1 MREHFSIG
9 IDFGTL
15 SARAI
20 LINADTGREAA
31 TSIYGYQ
38 DSVIDKYLPD
48 TSIELP
54 PEFALQ
60 NPWDYK
66 NALEALLKDIWKQAN
81 ISPGKIISI
90 GVDFTSCTVIPVDE
104 NIQPLCFNEKFRNNP
119 HSWAKLWKH
128 HSAQAEADLINQT
141 ARRRGEEF
149 MKHYGNT
156 SSSEWYFAKLI
167 ETFNK
172 APEVY
177 NATYKFVE
185 AGDWVVWLM
194 TGKLTTSTCTAGYKA
209 FWNENNGYPSE
220 EFFTAINPALRGIT
234 QKTVADV
241 YTVGSRAGGLHKE
254 MAELTGLEQGTSV
267 AVSVID
273 AHAAMPVVGAAQGSS
288 LMITAGTSLCHILVS
303 EKEVFMEGISGVVKD
318 GVLPGCYG
326 YEAGQPAAGDIYE
339 WFVHNFVSPECK
351 EEANKEDVSVFSVMD
366 RKAEELKPGESGLL
380 ALDWWNGNRS
390 MLNNSNLSGLILGLT
405 LSTTPESVYRAL
417 IESTAFGT
425 RNIIESMEK
434 HGVKIEHIYACGGLS
449 RKNKFVMQTFC
460 DVLGR
465 EIAVNAITQTTA
477 YGAAIYGMVAAGSG
491 RGGFDTF
498 FDASQKLCSNPPVIF
513 VPNMESHKIY
523 EILFEKYMFLNNLFG
538 IEYKNIMTSLKALR
552 EAQSPGG
559 VGTVH

>member
-20 LINADTGREAA
+20 LIDVDTGREVV

-48 TSIELP
+48 SNVKLP

-60 NPWDYK
+60 NPLDYK
-66 NALEALLKDIWKQAN
+66 DALEALLKDIWKKAD
-81 ISPGKIISI
+81 IPPEDIISI
-90 GVDFTSCTVIPVDE
+90 GVDFTSCTVIPVDK
-104 NIQPLCFNEKFRNNP
+104 NMQPLCCNEKYRNNP

-128 HSAQAEADLINQT
+128 HGAQAEADLINQT
-141 ARRRGEEF
+141 ARSRGEEF
-149 MKHYGNT
+149 MRHYGNT

-177 NATYKFVE
+177 RATYKFVE

-194 TGKLTTSTCTAGYKA
+194 TGKLTTSTCMAGYKA
-209 FWNENNGYPSE
+209 FWNEKNGYPSE
-220 EFFTAINPALRGIT
+220 EFFASINPALRGIT
-234 QKTVADV
+234 QKTVSDV
-241 YTVGSRAGGLHKE
+241 YTVGSRAGGLCPS
-254 MAELTGLEQGTSV
+254 MAKLTGLAEGTAV

-273 AHAAMPVVGAAQGSS
+273 AHAAMPVVGVTQGSS
-288 LMITAGTSLCHILVS
+288 LMMTAGTSLCHILVS
-303 EKEVFMEGISGVVKD
+303 EEEVFTDGICGVVKD
-318 GVLPGCYG
+318 GVLPGYYG
-326 YEAGQPAAGDIYE
+326 YEAGQPAVGDIYE
-339 WFVHNFVSPECK
+339 WFINNFVSSECI
-351 EEANKEDVSVFSVMD
+351 EEANEKDVSVFSVMD
-366 RKAEELKPGESGLL
+366 KKAEKLRPGESGLL

-390 MLNNSNLSGLILGLT
+390 MLNNSNLSGVILGLT

-449 RKNKFVMQTFC
+449 RKSSFVMQTFC

-465 EIAVNAITQTTA
+465 EIAVTGITQTTA
-477 YGAAIYGMVAAGSG
+477 YGAAIYGMVAAGKD

-498 FDASQKLCSNPPVIF
+498 SEATQKLCGNPSKIF
-513 VPNMESHKIY
+513 IPDMENHRVY
-523 EILFEKYMFLNNLFG
+523 EMLFEKYMFLNDLFG
-538 IEYKNIMTSLKALR
+538 IEHKEIMTSLKELR
-552 EAQSPGG
+552 EAQRKDA
-559 VGTVH
+559 H